1 MSVLGDAEALSE
13 AIYNILINAYEAN
26 ADNGK
31 AEVPVTL
38 TLRRERLWISVTV
51 TDSGKGIGK
60 KEGKL
65 IYEPFYSTKNSATSW
80 GMGMYYTRSIIRNHM
95 GSIRF
100 ESSKEG
106 TSFIIMLPRYG
117 RDISLRWEV

>member
-1 MSVLGDAEALSE
+1 MKCSGKIE
-13 AIYNILINAYEAN
+13 LI
-26 ADNGK
+26 
-31 AEVPVTL
+31 VRL
-38 TLRRERLWISVTV
+38 ERLWVSISIL
-51 TDSGKGIGK
+51 DRGSGIPKALK
-60 KEGKL
+60 KK
-65 IYEPFYSTKNSATSW
+65 IWEPFYSSKNSSSNW

-117 RDISLRWEV
+117 RDINLRWEV